1 MFGEESASR
10 VAGGAPDL
18 ISTGLGKIGL
28 ALRHEAWRS
37 GLGRRL
43 TPTQGALLALL
54 WRRGRPL
61 RLCELADGLGITAP
75 TASDSLAALV
85 KKRLAVKARSP
96 EDGRSLSVRLT
107 QEGKREAAQAAMWS
121 DFLAEAAEALD
132 EREQGVFLRGLTKM
146 IRRLQQEGRIP
157 IARMCV
163 NCRYF
168 RPYAHSEGSHPHHC
182 DYVDAPFG
190 DRELRLDCSDQQP
203 LPPTEGENVWR
214 AFLTGAGSSS
224 TQPQEDER

>member
-1 MFGEESASR
+1 MLPEESASR
-10 VAGGAPDL
+10 VAGGTSEL
-18 ISTGLGKIGL
+18 ISSGLAKIGL
-28 ALRHEAWRS
+28 ALRHEAWR
-37 GLGRRL
+37 GGRGSRL
-43 TPTQGALLALL
+43 SPTQGALLALL
-54 WRRGRPL
+54 WRRRRPL
-61 RLCELADGLGITAP
+61 SLWELAEGLAVTAP

-85 KKRLAVKARSP
+85 QKGLAVKTRSP
-96 EDGRSLSVRLT
+96 ESGRSLSVRLT
-107 QEGKREAAQAAMWS
+107 PEGEREAAQAAMWS

-163 NCRYF
+163 SCRFF
-168 RPYAHSEGSHPHHC
+168 RPYAHPQGSRPHHC

-203 LPPTEGENVWR
+203 LPPVQGEAVWR
-214 AFLTGAGSSS
+214 AFMSGAAGPS
-224 TQPQEDER
+224 PLPEEEER